1 MATAA
6 RPSRTA
12 LATAYLRAAHQL
24 LDAEPR
30 LLEDPVALP
39 LLGPLA
45 PAHILAA
52 SDRYRSPE
60 ARGLRA
66 HVVLRARFTEDRLE
80 EAVGRGVRQY
90 LVLGAG
96 FDTFAYRQPAWA
108 KPLAIVEVDSPATQQ
123 VKRDLLRDALL
134 AEPSNL
140 RFIDVDFERESFVD
154 GLARHAV
161 PTDVPTLFA
170 WLGVTMYL
178 KEATVEAVLR
188 RISAFPT
195 GSEVVLT
202 FAWPPGDPSVS
213 PVGSTLADRSARAG
227 EPWITFFTPQSLERQ
242 LRELGFTRVDF
253 LTPAAAR
260 ERYFD
265 HRPSDLPAPRV
276 ATIVSAIR

>member
-1 MATAA
+1 MVDT

-52 SDRYRSPE
+52 TDRYRSPE

-66 HVVLRARFTEDRLE
+66 HVVLRSRFAEDRLE
-80 EAVGRGVRQY
+80 EALQRGVRQY
-90 LVLGAG
+90 VVLGAG
-96 FDTFAYRQPAWA
+96 FDTFAYRQPSWA
-108 KPLAIVEVDSPATQQ
+108 RPLTIVEVDGPATQQ
-123 VKRDLLRDALL
+123 VKRQLLRDAALT
-134 AEPSNL
+134 EPANL
-140 RFIDVDFERESFVD
+140 RFVDIDFERESLAD
-154 GLARHAV
+154 GLVRHGV
-161 PTDVPTLFA
+161 RTDVPTVFA

-178 KEATVEAVLR
+178 TQETVDAVLGC
-188 RISAFPT
+188 IATFPR

-213 PVGSTLADRSARAG
+213 PGGGTLADRSARAG
-227 EPWITFFTPQSLERQ
+227 EPWITFFMPQALEMR
-242 LRELGFTRVDF
+242 LRDLGFTGVEF
-253 LTPAAAR
+253 LTPTAAQQ
-260 ERYFD
+260 RYFD
-265 HRPSDLPAPRV
+265 SRPDDLPAPRL